1 MKSMLLEV
9 INRLYQKSHKNR
21 GVKVP
26 VFDDEGM
33 RGGGDKLNHSY
44 RTLDLNFTPTKKL

>member
-1 MKSMLLEV
+1 MLLEV
-9 INRLYQKSHKNR
+9 INKLYQKSHKNI

-33 RGGGDKLNHSY
+33 RGGDKLNHSS